1 MAKKLITHMV
11 GSIGIILGL
20 VAGYTIIQAEL
31 DLNPM
36 SYAESYEGL
45 IFYSYSACAIV
56 SSPFLLMQH
65 IIEHRKNSLLI
76 FTVLGLFLLLG
87 ALLFYDKNLGGGV
100 LLFLSWALCP
110 FLAGNFLCKVS
121 SLLLG
126 LFQK

>member
-76 FTVLGLFLLLG
+76 FTVLGLQKGYAKPFEIEWKKEQTVEG
-87 ALLFYDKNLGGGV
+87 EIVFKNGILESKKFIWG
-100 LLFLSWALCP
+100 
-110 FLAGNFLCKVS
+110 K
-121 SLLLG
+121 
-126 LFQK
+126 

>member
-1 MAKKLITHMV
+1 MV

-87 ALLFYDKNLGGGV
+87 ALLFYDKNLGGVFFFFCLGYYV
-100 LLFLSWALCP
+100 P
-110 FLAGNFLCKVS
+110 FWWEIFFAKCRAS
-121 SLLLG
+121 Y
-126 LFQK
+126 